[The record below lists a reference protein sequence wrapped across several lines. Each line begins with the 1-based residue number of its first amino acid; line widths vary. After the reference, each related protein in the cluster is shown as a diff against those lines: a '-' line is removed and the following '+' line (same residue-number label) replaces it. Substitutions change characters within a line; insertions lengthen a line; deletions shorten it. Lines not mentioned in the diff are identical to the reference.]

1 MIRTL
6 THAIV
11 FLAIQA
17 LLFHA
22 SVHADEPWKQAKL
35 KNVPQSYGTVS
46 ASGEGVTQVGQ
57 FTDKAITYQVLE
69 EKDKFVRITDGKN
82 SGWCFKISLE
92 RVASPAPDTPANIP
106 SGPEEPDW
114 FKSGTA
120 PPKLTDPYQGIK
132 VFLKDTAIAKIGN
145 QVIDRSKIP
154 FPSQVG
160 DVNGEWLWVG
170 RGWVRKSDV
179 RTLQE
184 AFDFYVDEVRNNPK
198 SAEAWYARAICWLEK
213 GELNNA
219 IKDLDEAIRLDP
231 KKATNYIGRGVA
243 RGALKDYTGEI
254 ADYDEALRLNPKS
267 AFAYINRG
275 IAKHE
280 LKDYTGAITDY
291 DEAIRLDP
299 KYANAYI
306 KRGVAKRARKDYSGA
321 IRDYDEAL
329 RLDPKDAGAYVNRGW
344 TRLHIADWS
353 AAQRDFEEALRLDPK
368 KEPAMNNLSF
378 LFSTCPDE
386 TIRNPKQA
394 VALAMR
400 CLDQNPKNAYAMN
413 ARACALAADGDFT
426 GAIEWQSK
434 ALEDKDFRD
443 DESLVGGKLAADRI
457 AQWESKQLW
466 TIPKQD

>member
-17 LLFHA
+17 VLFHA
-22 SVHADEPWKQAKL
+22 SVHAEEPWKQAKL

-57 FTDKAITYQVLE
+57 FTDKSITYQVLE

-92 RVASPAPDTPANIP
+92 RVAAPAPDTPAEIP

-114 FKSGTA
+114 VKSGSA
-120 PPKLTDPYQGIK
+120 PPKLTDPYQGIN
-132 VFLKDTAIAKIGN
+132 VFLKDSAIAKIGN
-145 QVIDRSKIP
+145 QVIDDSKIA
-154 FPSQVG
+154 FPERVG
-160 DVNGEWLWVG
+160 DVNGDWLWVG

-198 SAEAWYARAICWLEK
+198 SAGAWYRRAACWLEK

-219 IKDLDEAIRLDP
+219 VK
-231 KKATNYIGRGVA
+231 
-243 RGALKDYTGEI
+243 
-254 ADYDEALRLNPKS
+254 
-267 AFAYINRG
+267 
-275 IAKHE
+275 
-280 LKDYTGAITDY
+280 DY

-299 KYANAYI
+299 KEAACYI
-306 KRGVAKRARKDYSGA
+306 GRGVAKDDLKDYTGAIRDYDEAIRLDPKSPFSYSNRGFAKHNLKDYSGA
-321 IRDYDEAL
+321 IRDYDEAI
-329 RLDPKDAGAYVNRGW
+329 RLDPKFATAYINRGVAKSARKDYTDAIADYNEAIRLDPKFATAYNNRGL

-353 AAQRDFEEALRLDPK
+353 AAQRDFEEALRLNPK
-368 KEPAMNNLSF
+368 SEAAMNNLSF
-378 LFSTCPDE
+378 FLSTCPDE
-386 TIRNPKQA
+386 TIRNAKQA
-394 VALAMR
+394 AELATR
-400 CLDQNPKNAYAMN
+400 CLDQNPKNAYGMN
-413 ARACALAADGDFT
+413 ARACALAAAGDFT
-426 GAIEWQSK
+426 GAIEWQKK

-443 DESLVGGKLAADRI
+443 DESQVGGKLAADRI
-457 AQWESKQLW
+457 AAWESQKLW
-466 TIPKQD
+466 LIPTP